1 MSHSKIERFNQRIL
15 KDVILRLY
23 KLLLKDNEENPKI
36 YNISDD
42 GVFSSIE
49 NVLDIMGFGTSEYED
64 IDFVF
69 ALYIKNYHLI
79 KDGKIEG
86 DIEIPSLGTYTFTID
101 VTERVIQT
109 TTYEHRVKSY
119 SKLNAIP
126 ISRRAEDDG
135 NFSVWEGRDID
146 TEYNDSETTDIEWN
160 NDVKK
165 LK

>member
-15 KDVILRLY
+15 KDVVLRLY
-23 KLLLKDNEENPKI
+23 KLLLVDNEENPKI

-86 DIEIPSLGTYTFTID
+86 DIEIPSLGTYKFTID
-101 VTERVIQT
+101 VTETVVQT
-109 TTYEHRVKSY
+109 VTYEHRATSY
-119 SKLNAIP
+119 SKLNVIP
-126 ISRRAEDDG
+126 ISQRAESDG
-135 NFSVWEGRDID
+135 NYSVWDGRHID
-146 TEYNDSETTDIEWN
+146 TEYHDSSTSNIEWN

>member
-23 KLLLKDNEENPKI
+23 KLLLVDNEENPKI

-49 NVLDIMGFGTSEYED
+49 NILDIMGFGTSEYED

-109 TTYEHRVKSY
+109 TTYKHRVTSY
-119 SKLNAIP
+119 SKLNVIP
-126 ISRRAEDDG
+126 ISHRAENDG
-135 NFSVWEGRDID
+135 NFSVWEGQDID
-146 TEYNDSETTDIEWN
+146 TEYNDSDTIDIEWN
-160 NDVKK
+160 NDVEK